1 MSSVIIEVDN
11 LKFPSNLYYSDTH
24 IWVKHDEEG
33 TLTLGM
39 DDLGQKLIGKIS
51 IINLLKKGH
60 SIVVGKVFGTMESM
74 KWVERLKSPITG
86 TIIEINTRL
95 LSKPQI
101 LNNDPYG
108 IGWMIKIEPTGNIND
123 ELLKL
128 VTGKDLRNWIMKEIQ
143 EKGKLIP
150 K

>member
-51 IINLLKKGH
+51 IINLLKKDH

-74 KWVERLKSPITG
+74 KWDERLKSPITG
-86 TIIEINTRL
+86 TIIEINTKL

-101 LNNDPYG
+101 LNDDPYG
-108 IGWMIKIEPTGNIND
+108 IPGQQND
-123 ELLKL
+123 
-128 VTGKDLRNWIMKEIQ
+128 
-143 EKGKLIP
+143 
-150 K
+150 